1 MGCEKAMRTALR
13 ANLAASRELRSRVGA
28 RLRLDL
34 LSKQGRGEATSLP
47 FLRNPYSVL
56 CPAPPLPILALTF
69 APSHPSGELRS
80 DLHFYTVSSPSL
92 SPYLFRAL
100 QIFVQAGAGMS
111 GASAA
116 RPDQTAAAPTFNR
129 RRVPAPAR
137 RRGLHVREVGPH
149 LPPRRGPLR
158 PRRRRD
164 RGQRPHARP
173 YPRGRWDAP

>member
-100 QIFVQAGAGMS
+100 QIFVQAGAGMP
-111 GASAA
+111 A
-116 RPDQTAAAPTFNR
+116 PDQARLGPAGLTAALKR
-129 RRVPAPAR
+129 RRVHAPAR
-137 RRGLHVREVGPH
+137 RRGLHVREAGPG
-149 LPPRRGPLR
+149 LPPRRGPLC
-158 PRRRRD
+158 PRRSPD